1 MQRAEM
7 LDRMRERQVWDV
19 IVIGGGAT
27 GLGAAVDA
35 AARGYSTLI
44 LEAYD
49 FAKGTSSRST
59 KLVHGGVRYLEQ
71 GNVSLVREALHE
83 RGLLFRNA
91 PHLTHAL
98 PFVIPAY
105 HWWELPFY
113 GTGLTVYDVLAGR
126 LGIGR
131 TKLVSHAEAL
141 ERVPTLQ
148 WRGLRGGIVYY
159 DGQFDDARFAIT
171 LLRTCLDIGG
181 MAANYMPVAGLSKKG
196 DRLTGVRARDAE
208 TGEEFELE
216 ARAVVNATGIYVDRV
231 RRMDDPD
238 APAIVIPSRG
248 THLVLDQSFLPGD
261 NAIMIPHTDDG
272 RVLFIIPWHNR
283 ALVGTTDIAAN
294 DTPIEP
300 RPSEE
305 EIAFLLGTA
314 ARYLTRV
321 PRREDVLAVYAGL
334 RPLVKSGAGKNTA
347 ALSRGHT
354 ILVSKSGLI
363 TITGGK
369 WTTYRRMGADVIN
382 RAVQVAG
389 LEPRPSVTP
398 TLKLHGW
405 EEAPSDAELREYGSD
420 AHSLRRLMAERPEW
434 NERLHPVLPYYAGQV
449 IWATRY
455 ELARTVEDVL
465 ARRTRALLL
474 DAAASIRTAPH
485 VARVMARELGQNE
498 MWERVQ
504 VRDYSKLAEG
514 YRLPLVSSEPEGR
527 DWVDYARAA

>member
-1 MQRAEM
+1 MQRTNILE
-7 LDRMRERQVWDV
+7 RMREKRVWDV

-35 AARGYSTLI
+35 AARGYTTLL
-44 LEAYD
+44 LEALD

-91 PHLTHAL
+91 PHLTHTL

-113 GTGLTVYDVLAGR
+113 ATGLTLYDVLAGR

-131 TKLVSHAEAL
+131 TQLVSHAQVL
-141 ERVPTLQ
+141 RRIPTLK

-159 DGQFDDARFAIT
+159 DGQFDDARLAVT
-171 LLRTCLDIGG
+171 LLRTLLDLGG
-181 MAANYMPVAGLSKKG
+181 VAANYMPVIGLIKEG
-196 DRLTGVRARDAE
+196 DRLTGVRARDGE
-208 TGEEFELE
+208 TGEELELR

-231 RRMDDPD
+231 RQMDEPD
-238 APAIVIPSRG
+238 ARAIVVPSRG
-248 THLVLDQSFLPGD
+248 THLVLDQSFLPGND
-261 NAIMIPHTDDG
+261 AIMIPHTDDG
-272 RVLFIIPWHNR
+272 RVLFIIPWHQR
-283 ALVGTTDIAAN
+283 ALVGTTDVAA
-294 DTPIEP
+294 DGTPIEP
-300 RPSEE
+300 RATEE

-314 ARYLTRV
+314 ARYLSRV

-334 RPLVKSGAGKNTA
+334 RPLVSLGGARNTA
-347 ALSRGHT
+347 ALSRDHT
-354 ILVSKSGLI
+354 ILVSKAGLI

-382 RAVQVAG
+382 RARAVAG
-389 LEPRPSVTP
+389 LEPRPSVTS

-405 EEAPSDAELREYGSD
+405 EEEPTDTELREYGSD
-420 AHSLRRLMAERPEW
+420 APSLRRLLAEYPEW
-434 NERLHPVLPYYAGQV
+434 SERLDPALPYYAGQV

-455 ELARTVEDVL
+455 EMARTIEDAL
-465 ARRTRALLL
+465 ARRTRALFL
-474 DAAASIRTAPH
+474 DAAASVRSAPR
-485 VARVMARELGQNE
+485 VASMMARELGQNE
-498 MWERVQ
+498 LWERVQ
-504 VRDYSKLAEG
+504 VREYAQLAAG
-514 YRLPLVSSEPEGR
+514 YRLPVEHPEPGEGDSEN
-527 DWVDYARAA
+527 RAVAA